1 MKEFFTI
8 KENIE
13 TEIVEKR
20 SRFIA
25 NIFYVESKEEAQEKV
40 QEIRKKYYDA
50 RHNCYAYSVVENN
63 NVVQKSSDDGEPS
76 GTAGETILNVIN
88 KNKLQNVIIIVTRYF
103 GGVLLGAGGLIR
115 AYSNASINVV
125 KMSKI
130 IKQEEGIIVTIQ
142 IKYQDS
148 ENFKYYCLK
157 NNINIVKAEYGENIK
172 YIIELNEEEYKKI
185 KEFKRAKNDNFK
197 VNIIDIQEKGRKY
210 KNVKV

>member
-76 GTAGETILNVIN
+76 GTAGEPILNVIN

>member
-76 GTAGETILNVIN
+76 GTAGEPILNVIN

-157 NNINIVKAEYGENIK
+157 NNINI
-172 YIIELNEEEYKKI
+172 
-185 KEFKRAKNDNFK
+185 F
-197 VNIIDIQEKGRKY
+197 Q
-210 KNVKV
+210 